1 MTIDRTGIFKSMSW
15 RLFERIGAQAAAFIV
30 NIIVARILSPE
41 DYGVVAIATVMIA
54 ILDAVGDGG
63 IKSAL
68 IQKDQ
73 VDSTDYSSAFFFR
86 LGTGTFMYVIL
97 FFSAPYIAA
106 FYRNGELVRIIRIL
120 SLMLLTSV
128 LRTVPEAHVIRNL
141 QMKIFFFST
150 LIGTVVS
157 AVAGIWMA
165 FHGYGVWALVAQHL
179 INTSLDSMVLF
190 LASKWHLTA
199 EFSIPSI
206 KALHRF
212 GWKIM
217 VTSLVGTIYDNLR
230 QLLIGKYHSA
240 SSLGYYNKGEQLP
253 NIVTLN
259 INAPLQTVLFPA
271 LSSSQNDT
279 VKMRSMLQHSI
290 EVCAYCMAPLMGGLA
305 MIAPQAVRFLLTD
318 KWLPCVP
325 FIRVFCLIYF
335 FFPLHECNQN
345 AVKALG
351 KGGLYLRTELIKKG
365 IGLLL
370 LLFTIRVSAWAVC
383 LSLIPYTVSMY
394 IINGYLS
401 GSLLDY
407 GILAQLK
414 SLISPI
420 LLMLAMCA
428 CIFPVSLLGFSDP
441 ITIFLQ
447 VLLGAAVYI
456 SGSIILKLKS
466 FRYLADI
473 GSSLVRK
480 R

>member
-1 MTIDRTGIFKSMSW
+1 MSW
-15 RLFERIGAQAAAFIV
+15 RLLERIGAQAVAFIV
-30 NIIVARILSPE
+30 NIIIARLLSPE
-41 DYGVVAIATVMIA
+41 DYGVVAIAAVMIS
-54 ILDAVGDGG
+54 ILDVIGNLG
-63 IKSAL
+63 ITSSL
-68 IQKDQ
+68 IQKDRIES
-73 VDSTDYSSAFFFR
+73 VDYSTAFFFR
-86 LGTGTFMYVIL
+86 MGMDLILCVIL
-97 FFSAPYIAA
+97 CLTAPLIAA
-106 FYRNGELVRIIRIL
+106 FYSNRDLVPIIRCL
-120 SLMLLTSV
+120 SLMLIISG
-128 LRTVPEAHVIRNL
+128 LRTAPEAYVIRNL
-141 QMKIFFFST
+141 QMKLFFFST
-150 LIGTVVS
+150 LSGTVLS
-157 AVAGIWMA
+157 AVIGIRMA

-179 INTSLDSMVLF
+179 INAVVDSLILF
-190 LASKWHLTA
+190 VASKWRLTA
-199 EFSIPSI
+199 EFSAAHL
-206 KALHRF
+206 KALFKF

-217 VTSLVGTIYDNLR
+217 ATSLAGTIYDNLR
-230 QLLIGKYHSA
+230 QLLIGKFHSPA
-240 SSLGYYNKGEQLP
+240 SLGYYNKGEQLP
-253 NIVTLN
+253 NVVTLN
-259 INAPLQTVLFPA
+259 VNAPLQTVLYPV
-271 LSSSQNDT
+271 LSSSQHDAI
-279 VKMRSMLQHSI
+279 KMRSMLQRSV

-305 MIAPQAVRFLLTD
+305 MVAPQAVRFLLTD

-325 FIRVFCLIYF
+325 FVRVFCVFYF

-351 KGGLYLRTELIKKG
+351 KGSLYLKSELLKKG
-365 IGLLL
+365 VGLLL
-370 LLFTIRVSAWAVC
+370 LLFTIRISAWAVA
-383 LSLIPYTVSMY
+383 LSLIPYTVVMY

-407 GILAQLK
+407 GILAQFKAL
-414 SLISPI
+414 LAPV